1 MTFPVLTR
9 TRKRVITLNDVIS
22 YGQYLSPQKRLR
34 RRRHAVNHAL
44 AARQNRRR
52 TTRRPRT
59 ALPLR
64 KSRCLDVRIR
74 PRRRLRR
81 RRRRGRSLRR
91 TKKTTHCK
99 KSHTVA
105 ITQHYKKNPPSATR
119 NAPGGRRVSQGGEN
133 WRRMKTPISKPTPDQ
148 TLKSTTQKHHN
159 RHLEQHALSSAE
171 PTLHHP
177 SGQPSY

>member
-74 PRRRLRR
+74 PRRRSRR
-81 RRRRGRSLRR
+81 RRRRRRSLRR

-119 NAPGGRRVSQGGEN
+119 NAPGGKAGFSGRRKLAKDEN
-133 WRRMKTPISKPTPDQ
+133 TNIETYPRSNPKVNYPKIS
-148 TLKSTTQKHHN
+148 
-159 RHLEQHALSSAE
+159 
-171 PTLHHP
+171 
-177 SGQPSY
+177 